1 MNRMQLRWKA
11 LRRKWMYRLR
21 RELFRSIEPKLTGT
35 LQLLLRQRMQAYQ
48 DMLRRDEPLPRLEDT
63 EFKVFSQNGEDGII
77 VFLLAV
83 VGWEHRRFLEIG
95 IQDGWECNGANLAK
109 HLFWDGW
116 FVEGSPGHAALAR
129 QHYQWDPATHD
140 RDIVVIDANV
150 TRDNVNEL
158 LAAHGVRNVDL
169 FSLDIDGMDWWIWK
183 EISQIEPRIVV
194 VEYNAAFGPERSLT
208 VPYQD
213 KFSRWDHHSSG
224 LYYGAS
230 LAALVKLGNEKN
242 YRFVGCNS
250 SGVNA
255 FFIGEHVAPA
265 VLPPL
270 PLAEGFRENTAQNR
284 IIPHARQFAAI
295 RHLDFVS
302 V

>member
-1 MNRMQLRWKA
+1 M
-11 LRRKWMYRLR
+11 
-21 RELFRSIEPKLTGT
+21 
-35 LQLLLRQRMQAYQ
+35 
-48 DMLRRDEPLPRLEDT
+48 
-63 EFKVFSQNGEDGII
+63 
-77 VFLLAV
+77 
-83 VGWEHRRFLEIG
+83 GWEHRRFLEIG

-140 RDIVVIDANV
+140 RDIVVIDDTV

-230 LAALVKLGNEKN
+230 LAALVKVGIEKN

-250 SGVNA
+250 SGTNA
-255 FFIGEHVAPA
+255 FFVRNEVAPKTLPA
-265 VLPPL
+265 VGTID
-270 PLAEGFRENTAQNR
+270 GFRGNSYQNR
-284 IIPHARQFAAI
+284 ITPFERQFDTI
-295 RHLDFVS
+295 KHLALVDV
-302 V
+302 